1 MKKARDWWG
10 LLWPV
15 LPMLA
20 GLAALMFLR
29 EVLPSNGMRLLLIV
43 LLLLATAALLLW
55 TFRSPNRSVG
65 YLLQLMAE
73 EPAKKAKG
81 LQKLLSPGMDP
92 LARERLM
99 NVDFSKMRGMK
110 RLAND
115 TEGRAILQLWI
126 GDGVFFIRLA
136 HEEGGRFYWSVDS
149 FWKNDDGPAVS
160 DARDPASPY
169 KHSRNVNIAVG
180 TLSGVAAFFVFLTV
194 FTTGDR
200 IDRLMK
206 DITGA
211 SVTALRGN
219 TEMAV
224 RAKLPAELEPFQD
237 AVRDMTEE
245 VQGYKIDFE
254 ESLSAIR
261 YQDVL
266 QSQMLGQDRDFGL
279 ENVMMT
285 LRRGEKLAEDY
296 FARIASVCN
305 RPHMEAILDRHGVDE
320 TIRQRYFDGNLFYF
334 EIGDTARF
342 LKVYQSTTSLGEI
355 LQDHLEAWSIDG
367 KNQLIFE
374 DEAVMDQYNAL
385 YFEMQQLLQD
395 MGGSALA

>member
-1 MKKARDWWG
+1 MKKVKDWWG
-10 LLWPV
+10 LLWPI
-15 LPMLA
+15 LPLFA
-20 GLAALMFLR
+20 GLAALMGLR

-43 LLLLATAALLLW
+43 LLLLAALVLLLW

-73 EPAKKAKG
+73 EPAKKTKG

-92 LARERLM
+92 LDRGRLM

-110 RLAND
+110 RLSND
-115 TEGRAILQLWI
+115 SEGRAILQLWI
-126 GDGVFFIRLA
+126 GDGVYFIRLA
-136 HEEGGRFYWSVDS
+136 HEENSRFYWSVDS
-149 FWKNDDGPAVS
+149 FWENGAGPAVP
-160 DARDPASPY
+160 DARDSASPFR
-169 KHSRNVNIAVG
+169 HSRNANIAVG

-219 TEMAV
+219 TEMAM
-224 RAKLPAELEPFQD
+224 RKKLPPELEPFQD
-237 AVRDMTEE
+237 AVREMTEE

-285 LRRGEKLAEDY
+285 LRRGETMAEEY
-296 FARIASVCN
+296 FARIAAVCS
-305 RPHMEAILDRHGVDE
+305 RAHMEEILDRHSVDE
-320 TIRQRYFDGNLFYF
+320 TVRQRYFDGNLFYF
-334 EIGDTARF
+334 EIGDTGRF
-342 LKVYQSTTSLGEI
+342 LKVYQSTTALGEI
-355 LQDHLEAWSIDG
+355 LQDHLDAWSIDD

-374 DEAVMDQYNAL
+374 DEAVMEKYNAL

-395 MGGSALA
+395 MSGSAVA